1 MVSDLPAGHEADLGW
16 LLRGLIEQVPHTR
29 SAVLLSS
36 DGLATASYGL
46 GPDPADHLSAIASGM
61 FSLARTAAVR
71 FGGSGGGSAGGVR
84 QVVAELDDT
93 LLFVSSAGF
102 GSVLTVLA
110 DREADAGVLGYE
122 IAQLVKSVRP
132 FLTTPTRPS
141 TATIPGTAAQSGQSG
156 QSGQSAGSGQGGQ
169 SAAGAAGAAVRG
181 AAVQGSSGQ

>member
-1 MVSDLPAGHEADLGW
+1 MPGTDDTAHYRIFPEGDSPLMVSDLPTGHEADLGW

-29 SAVLLSS
+29 SAVLLSA
-36 DGLATASYGL
+36 DGLAIASHGL
-46 GPDPADHLSAIASGM
+46 GPDLADQLSAIASGM
-61 FSLARTAAVR
+61 FSIARTAAVR
-71 FGGSGGGSAGGVR
+71 FGGSTGVR

-132 FLTTPTRPS
+132 FLVTPARNSGTTV
-141 TATIPGTAAQSGQSG
+141 
-156 QSGQSAGSGQGGQ
+156 QG
-169 SAAGAAGAAVRG
+169 AGAQDAAVQG
-181 AAVQGSSGQ
+181 AAVQGSNGQ